1 MSVKTILVAHPSASV
16 RERISAALA
25 EARHACVAAPTAAVA
40 MQTVRRSPVSLAL
53 ADAGLSDNAAAF
65 LRRLR
70 EGSGGR
76 PIPVIVFAGSVRSA
90 SDVEAFAAIP
100 VAGYLNESA
109 PIAGILP
116 ALAPH
121 LFPDSFNR
129 RTGPRI
135 MLAVPISFQAGRAI
149 NAATTFDVAASG
161 LGIRTMEPL
170 PQGTALELVFRLPGQ
185 TADVRA
191 SGRVSWSD
199 RHVGM
204 GVRFEHIAADCQGAI
219 DRFIGDRT

>member
-1 MSVKTILVAHPSASV
+1 V

-25 EARHACVAAPTAAVA
+25 EARHACVAAPTAAIA
-40 MQTVRRSPVSLAL
+40 MQTVRTSSVSLVL
-53 ADAGLSDNAAAF
+53 ADVGLSENPVAF
-65 LRRLR
+65 VRRLR
-70 EGSGGR
+70 EGAGR
-76 PIPVIVFAGSVRSA
+76 PIPVIIFAGSVRSA
-90 SDVEAFAAIP
+90 AEIAALAAIP
-100 VAGYLNESA
+100 VSGYLNESA
-109 PIAGILP
+109 ALAGILP

-121 LFPDSFNR
+121 LFPDNFNR

-135 MLAVPISFQAGRAI
+135 MLAVPISFQVGHAI
-149 NAATTFDVAASG
+149 SAATTFDVAASG

-170 PQGTALELVFRLPGQ
+170 PQGTALDLVFRLPGQ

-199 RHVGM
+199 RNVGM

>member
-1 MSVKTILVAHPSASV
+1 MSVKTILVAHPNAAV

-25 EARHACVAAPTAAVA
+25 EAQHACVAAPTAAIA
-40 MQTVRRSPVSLAL
+40 MQTVRRSPVSLVL
-53 ADAGLSDNAAAF
+53 ADAGLSDNPSAF

-76 PIPVIVFAGSVRSA
+76 TVPVIVFAGSVRTA
-90 SDVEAFAAIP
+90 SDIASFAAIP

-109 PIAGILP
+109 PLAGILP

-121 LFPDSFNR
+121 LFPDNFNR

-135 MLAVPISFQAGRAI
+135 TIAVPISFQVGRAI
-149 NAATTFDVAASG
+149 TAATTFDVAAGG

-170 PQGTALELVFRLPGQ
+170 PQGTALDLVFRLPGQ

-191 SGRVSWSD
+191 SARVSWSN
-199 RHVGM
+199 RNVGM

-219 DRFIGDRT
+219 DRFIGDRI

>member
-1 MSVKTILVAHPSASV
+1 MSVKTILVAHPSPSV

-40 MQTVRRSPVSLAL
+40 MQTVRRSPVSLVL
-53 ADAGLSDNAAAF
+53 ADASLSDNPAAF

-76 PIPVIVFAGSVRSA
+76 SIPVIVFAGSVRSA
-90 SDVEAFAAIP
+90 TEVAAFASIP
-100 VAGYLNESA
+100 VSGYLNESA
-109 PIAGILP
+109 PLAGILP

-121 LFPDSFNR
+121 LFPDNFNR
-129 RTGPRI
+129 RTG
-135 MLAVPISFQAGRAI
+135 LAVPISFQVGRAI
-149 NAATTFDVAASG
+149 TAATTFDVAASG

-170 PQGTALELVFRLPGQ
+170 PQGTALDLVFRLPGQ

-191 SGRVSWSD
+191 SARVSWSD

-204 GVRFEHIAADCQGAI
+204 GVRFEQIAAECQGAI

>member
-1 MSVKTILVAHPSASV
+1 
-16 RERISAALA
+16 
-25 EARHACVAAPTAAVA
+25 
-40 MQTVRRSPVSLAL
+40 
-53 ADAGLSDNAAAF
+53 
-65 LRRLR
+65 
-70 EGSGGR
+70 
-76 PIPVIVFAGSVRSA
+76 
-90 SDVEAFAAIP
+90 
-100 VAGYLNESA
+100 LNESA
-109 PIAGILP
+109 ALAGILP

-121 LFPDSFNR
+121 LFPDNFNR

-135 MLAVPISFQAGRAI
+135 MLAVPISFQVGHAI
-149 NAATTFDVAASG
+149 SAATTFDVAASG

-170 PQGTALELVFRLPGQ
+170 PQGTALDLVFRLPGQ

-199 RHVGM
+199 RNVGM

>member
-25 EARHACVAAPTAAVA
+25 EARHACVAAPTAVAA
-40 MQTVRRSPVSLAL
+40 MQTVRQAPVSLAL
-53 ADAGLSDNAAAF
+53 ADVGLSDNPVAF

-70 EGSGGR
+70 EGGGR

-90 SDVEAFAAIP
+90 DEIAAFATIP
-100 VAGYLNESA
+100 VSGYLNESA
-109 PIAGILP
+109 PLAGILP

-121 LFPDSFNR
+121 LFPDNFNR
-129 RTGPRI
+129 RTGPRV
-135 MLAVPISFQAGRAI
+135 MLAVPISFQVGPAI
-149 NAATTFDVAASG
+149 TAATTFDVAASG

-170 PQGTALELVFRLPGQ
+170 PQGTALDLVFRLPGQ
-185 TADVRA
+185 TVDVRA

-204 GVRFEHIAADCQGAI
+204 GVRFERVAAECQGAI

>member
-25 EARHACVAAPTAAVA
+25 EAQHACVAAPTAAVA
-40 MQTVRRSPVSLAL
+40 MQTARRSPVSLVL
-53 ADAGLSDNAAAF
+53 ADAGLSDNPVAF
-65 LRRLR
+65 LRRLH
-70 EGSGGR
+70 EGSGGVSV
-76 PIPVIVFAGSVRSA
+76 PVIVFAGTVRSA
-90 SDVEAFAAIP
+90 SEIAAFASIP

-109 PIAGILP
+109 ALAGILP

-129 RTGPRI
+129 RTGPRV
-135 MLAVPISFQAGRAI
+135 MLAVPISFQAI
-149 NAATTFDVAASG
+149 SAATTFDVAASG

-170 PQGTALELVFRLPGQ
+170 PRGTALDLVFRLPGQ
-185 TADVRA
+185 SADVRA

-204 GVRFEHIAADCQGAI
+204 GVRFEDIAAECQGAI

>member
-40 MQTVRRSPVSLAL
+40 MQTVRRSPVSLVL
-53 ADAGLSDNAAAF
+53 ADAGLSENPAAF

-76 PIPVIVFAGSVRSA
+76 SVPVIVFAGSVRSA
-90 SDVEAFAAIP
+90 TEIAAFASIP
-100 VAGYLNESA
+100 VSGYLNESA
-109 PIAGILP
+109 PLAGILP

-121 LFPDSFNR
+121 LFPDNFNR
-129 RTGPRI
+129 RTGPRV
-135 MLAVPISFQAGRAI
+135 MLAVPISFQVGRAI
-149 NAATTFDVAASG
+149 TAATTFDVAASG

-170 PQGTALELVFRLPGQ
+170 PQGTALEIVFRLPGQ

-199 RHVGM
+199 RNVGM
-204 GVRFEHIAADCQGAI
+204 GIRFEHIAAECQGAI